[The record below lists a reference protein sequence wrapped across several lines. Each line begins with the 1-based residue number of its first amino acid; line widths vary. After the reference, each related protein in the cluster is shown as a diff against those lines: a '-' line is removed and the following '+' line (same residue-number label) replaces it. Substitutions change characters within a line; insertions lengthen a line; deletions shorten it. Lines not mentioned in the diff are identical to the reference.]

1 MSIGSIS
8 RRRTSRKKSLEIKKM
23 RKNNMEFNERVKR
36 QNKMVYDKLEAAK
49 KEEEEAK
56 KARTLVYVR

>member
-23 RKNNMEFNERVKR
+23 RKNNNMEFDERVKR
-36 QNKMVYDKLEAAK
+36 QNKMVYDKA
-49 KEEEEAK
+49 EEAK